1 MVFKFY
7 LKSSQRTVICQQ
19 SITCG
24 LNRHDFQTICTGQM
38 LPCILCT
45 CTIDV
50 LVSKFSC
57 DLLLRD
63 SVISN
68 GTFFHIQDN
77 DQNLDLYLPIPA
89 YWPLLSRGNRAN
101 AVPNPEIE
109 EENIAICL
117 KVQ

>member
-1 MVFKFY
+1 
-7 LKSSQRTVICQQ
+7 
-19 SITCG
+19 
-24 LNRHDFQTICTGQM
+24 M

-68 GTFFHIQDN
+68 GTFFHKQDN

-89 YWPLLSRGNRAN
+89 YWPLLSRGNLAN
-101 AVPNPEIE
+101 AVPNPEKKGQKRLLE
-109 EENIAICL
+109 LTLKNVDFVVKSNLNLMKFVMPHTTKSEAINFL
-117 KVQ
+117 RFFGS